1 MAPQPLALHP
11 FVKERDRS
19 FAVAR
24 DRLGHVVESTVRMY
38 SLEEGLAAADAAGTA
53 LVALGMP
60 SCPSC
65 ELLDATLAA
74 IGRSRAGLWVGI
86 AALATPDDWAARER
100 LLWPRGIHVSRAS
113 VPALVLVRDGEVL
126 AIRQGGGPA
135 SAIDAWL
142 TEVLGPPDVPLEPG
156 ITGDEAAR
164 LDSLTTLRVRH
175 LRTHGVHAL
184 D

>member
-1 MAPQPLALHP
+1 
-11 FVKERDRS
+11 
-19 FAVAR
+19 VA
-24 DRLGHVVESTVRMY
+24 DSTVRIY
-38 SLEEGLAAADAAGTA
+38 SLEEGLATADASGTA
-53 LVALGMP
+53 LLALGLP

-74 IGRSRAGLWVGI
+74 IGRSRTDLWVGI
-86 AALATPDDWAARER
+86 AALATPGDWAARER

-113 VPALVLVRDGEVL
+113 VPALVVLHDGEVL

-142 TEVLGPPDVPLEPG
+142 TEVLGPPDLPLEPG

-164 LDSLTTLRVRH
+164 LDSLATLRVRH
-175 LRTHGVHAL
+175 LRTYGVHTV